1 MLWNTSLEQLR
12 IMEDTAAKLSIQMT
26 IDQKNSAAIRD
37 IYSRVGFQ
45 ISRRRVSS
53 G

>member
-1 MLWNTSLEQLR
+1 
-12 IMEDTAAKLSIQMT
+12 MEEISEKLLIQMT

>member
-1 MLWNTSLEQLR
+1 
-12 IMEDTAAKLSIQMT
+12 MEDTAAKLLIQMT

-37 IYSRVGFQ
+37 IYNRVGFQ

>member
-1 MLWNTSLEQLR
+1 MLWNRSFEQLR
-12 IMEDTAAKLSIQMT
+12 IMEDTAAKLSTQMT

-45 ISRRRVSS
+45 ISRRRFSS

>member
-1 MLWNTSLEQLR
+1 MLWNKTLEQLR
-12 IMEDTAAKLSIQMT
+12 IMEEISEKLLIQMI

-37 IYSRVGFQ
+37 IYSKVGFQ
-45 ISRRRVSS
+45 ISRRRFSS

>member
-12 IMEDTAAKLSIQMT
+12 IMEETAAKLWIQMT

-37 IYSRVGFQ
+37 IYSKAGFQ
-45 ISRRRVSS
+45 ISRRRFSS